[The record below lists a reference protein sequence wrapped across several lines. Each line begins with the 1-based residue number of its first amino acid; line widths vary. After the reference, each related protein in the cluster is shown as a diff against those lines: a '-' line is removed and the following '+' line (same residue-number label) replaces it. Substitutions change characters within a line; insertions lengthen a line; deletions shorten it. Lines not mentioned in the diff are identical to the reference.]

1 MRRVT
6 DDRIIPV
13 QTPVLVDTI
22 INILPTE
29 VQCRNFQ
36 AENNPLTVIEMS
48 QIKLSTD
55 LAVISQAV
63 FCSDSE
69 QQIMA
74 IIRFDFCDTGTGT
87 HNGYHFRCKI
97 IIICLVFSNVIAM
110 FRRCWYPCG

>member
-13 QTPVLVDTI
+13 QTPVFVDTI

-36 AENNPLTVIEMS
+36 AENNTLTVIEMS
-48 QIKLSTD
+48 QIKLSCTD
-55 LAVISQAV
+55 LAVNSEAV
-63 FCSDSE
+63 FCSDAE
-69 QQIMA
+69 QQMMA

-87 HNGYHFRCKI
+87 PNGYHCRCKI

-110 FRRCWYPCG
+110 FRRCGYSA